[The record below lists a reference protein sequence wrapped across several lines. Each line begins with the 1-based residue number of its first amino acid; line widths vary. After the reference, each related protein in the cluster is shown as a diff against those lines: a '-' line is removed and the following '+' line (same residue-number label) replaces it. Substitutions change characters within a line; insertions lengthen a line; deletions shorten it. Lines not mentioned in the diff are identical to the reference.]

1 MYLQHDDHIIFSVD
15 INNIRSQEAFHKL
28 VWREINDVDYKH
40 LIRDDDA
47 YLTFRIG
54 RES

>member
-1 MYLQHDDHIIFSVD
+1 MYLQHDYHIIFSVD
-15 INNIRSQEAFHKL
+15 INNIRSQEAVHKL
-28 VWREINDVDYKH
+28 VGREINDVDYKH